1 MAKKD
6 KVKRKK
12 TKAKG
17 SDGYLHGQHGG
28 EGPRASVSEL
38 RAALRIDRYNLDEDV
53 ERQPELFFEVAEAAA
68 LARSEQDQ
76 AKDSVDEVES
86 RLDVHVREK
95 AERNDE
101 RVTEK
106 EIKARIRQHP
116 ERIAAMK
123 NYLELKLETERLDQ
137 LRDSFKQR
145 GYMLRELVQL
155 YLSSYYQDA
164 TVSGSRADVRDARAD
179 RSQRRMSEKRRERP
193 RLKG

>member
-1 MAKKD
+1 MVKKD

-17 SDGYLHGQHGG
+17 R
-28 EGPRASVSEL
+28 GPRASVSEL
-38 RAALRIDRYNLDEDV
+38 RAALKIDRYNLDEDV

-86 RLDVHVREK
+86 RLDVDVRQK
-95 AERNDE
+95 AERKDE
-101 RVTEK
+101 RITEK

-123 NYLELKLETERLDQ
+123 NYLELKLGTEMLDQ

-164 TVSGSRADVRDARAD
+164 SASGSSRGVRDARAD
-179 RSQRRMSEKRRERP
+179 SVQRRLADKKRN
-193 RLKG
+193 RLSTKG

>member
-1 MAKKD
+1 MAKKV

-12 TKAKG
+12 M
-17 SDGYLHGQHGG
+17 SDGYLFGQHGG
-28 EGPRASVSEL
+28 EPRASLSEL
-38 RAALRIDRYNLDEDV
+38 RAALKIDRYNLDEDV

-123 NYLELKLETERLDQ
+123 NYLGLKLETERLDQ

-164 TVSGSRADVRDARAD
+164 SASGSSRGVRDARAD
-179 RSQRRMSEKRRERP
+179 NVQRRLADKKRK
-193 RLKG
+193 RLSPKE

>member
-1 MAKKD
+1 MAK
-6 KVKRKK
+6 VKGNRKK
-12 TKAKG
+12 ANV
-17 SDGYLHGQHGG
+17 
-28 EGPRASVSEL
+28 RASLSEL
-38 RAALRIDRYNLDEDV
+38 RAALRIDRFNLDEDV

-68 LARSEQDQ
+68 LARSEQDL

-101 RVTEK
+101 RITEK

-116 ERIAAMK
+116 ERAAAMK
-123 NYLELKLETERLDQ
+123 NYLGLKLETERLDQ

-155 YLSSYYQDA
+155 YLSNYYQDA
-164 TVSGSRADVRDARAD
+164 SASGSSRGVRDARAD
-179 RSQRRMSEKRRERP
+179 DVQRRLADKKRKRHKLQE
-193 RLKG
+193 

>member
-1 MAKKD
+1 MKK
-6 KVKRKK
+6 KVKVKQKK
-12 TKAKG
+12 TNV
-17 SDGYLHGQHGG
+17 
-28 EGPRASVSEL
+28 RASLSEL
-38 RAALRIDRYNLDEDV
+38 RAALKIDRFNLDEDV

-86 RLDVHVREK
+86 RLDVHVRGE
-95 AERNDE
+95 AERKDE
-101 RVTEK
+101 RITEK
-106 EIKARIRQHP
+106 EIKARIRQHS

-123 NYLELKLETERLDQ
+123 NYLGLKLGTEMLDQ

-164 TVSGSRADVRDARAD
+164 TVSGTRAGVRDARAD
-179 RSQRRMSEKRRERP
+179 RSQRHLAERKRERR
-193 RLKG
+193 RLKE